1 MSRFTDLFQE
11 PKAVPA
17 PVVETKVEPVV
28 VEEVK
33 ETKVEPVV
41 VEEVKETKVTSIL
54 DRIKRKK
61 TTD

>member
-33 ETKVEPVV
+33 ETKV
-41 VEEVKETKVTSIL
+41 TSIF
-54 DRIKRKK
+54 DRIKKKK